1 MLRDAEAAVE
11 TTLRR
16 SYGKLIAFLTARS
29 GDVAGAEDA
38 LSDAFATALVA
49 WRAQGIPEN
58 PEAWLL
64 TAARRK
70 HIDTVRRQGTT
81 KAAAAPLALLAEE
94 RSAADEPSIPD
105 NRLALMFVCA
115 HPAIDPAVR
124 TPLMLQTILGFDGAT
139 IASAFLTS
147 PAAMSQRLVRAKAKI
162 RGARIPFRVPEAP
175 ELGDRLPPVLNAIY
189 AVFGAGWGDPADAAT
204 DSRSLA
210 AEGLWLARLLAAL
223 LPEEPEVLGL
233 LALVLFAESRRTA
246 RRDTEG
252 RYVPL
257 ADQDPTGW
265 DTALIDEAETHL
277 LCASRKGRVGRFQ
290 LEAAIQS
297 AHAARRR
304 TERVDWPAIW
314 QLYDHLVALTGSPVA
329 AINRAVAVAE
339 IRGPAEGLSALD
351 AVAADPRVSG
361 YQPYWAARAALLGR
375 AGDVAAAQAAYRH
388 AIALEIDPVV
398 RSFLQQRSAGLTE
411 TGL

>member
-1 MLRDAEAAVE
+1 MLREAEATVE

-38 LSDAFATALVA
+38 LSDAFAAALVT
-49 WRAQGIPEN
+49 WRTQGIPEN

-94 RSAADEPSIPD
+94 RSATDEPSIPD

-124 TPLMLQTILGFDGAT
+124 TPLMLQTILGFDAAT
-139 IASAFLTS
+139 IASALLTS

-162 RGARIPFRVPEAP
+162 QAARIPFRVPEAP
-175 ELGDRLPPVLNAIY
+175 ELSDRLPPVLNAIY
-189 AVFGAGWGDPADAAT
+189 AVFAAGWGDPAEAAT
-204 DSRSLA
+204 DSRSLG

-223 LPEEPEVLGL
+223 LPEEPEALGL
-233 LALVLFAESRRTA
+233 LALMLFVEARRTA
-246 RRDTEG
+246 RRDADG

-257 ADQDPTGW
+257 TEQDPDRW
-265 DTALIDEAETHL
+265 DARQTDEAESL
-277 LCASRKGRVGRFQ
+277 LQRASRKGRVGRFQ

-297 AHAARRR
+297 AHAVRRH
-304 TERVDWPAIW
+304 TGGVDWPAIGH
-314 QLYDHLVALTGSPVA
+314 LYDHLVALTGSPVA
-329 AINRAVAVAE
+329 AINRAIAVAE
-339 IRGPAEGLSALD
+339 IRGPAAGLSALD
-351 AVAADPRVSG
+351 KVAADPRVSG

-375 AGDVAAAQAAYRH
+375 AGDGAAAQAAYRQ
-388 AIALEIDPVV
+388 AIALEIDPAV
-398 RSFLQQRSAGLTE
+398 RSFLRQRCSE
-411 TGL
+411 TTGTRA